1 MEEWANAPFPVSD
14 FEVEEYNEGSI
25 VANISGV
32 VEVTTPTEPSSYEI
46 IEALLDSDLG
56 DKKETDPTIGEYT
69 ILGISP
75 VVVNRGPVAT
85 TTTATT
91 TTTRYTSPANS
102 NDGIQPW
109 QIWVAAASGGVVLI
123 IGVVGL
129 AKWGGHCASY

>member
-1 MEEWANAPFPVSD
+1 MNAPFPVSD
-14 FEVEEYNEGSI
+14 FGVVGYSEGSI
-25 VANISGV
+25 VADISGV

-46 IEALLDSDLG
+46 IEARLDSDLG
-56 DKKETDPTIGEYT
+56 DKKETDPTIGAYT

-109 QIWVAAASGGVVLI
+109 QIWVAAASGGVVLT